1 MLFLY
6 HLALF
11 KSQVIFAG
19 VLQPHKWENCMTID
33 KQSWG
38 FRRNARLSDYLT
50 MEELVKTLAETVS
63 CGGMH
68 MYLQITM
75 KRIIPEGIKKM

>member
-1 MLFLY
+1 MF
-6 HLALF
+6 
-11 KSQVIFAG
+11 SG

-38 FRRNARLSDYLT
+38 FRRNAKLSDYLT
-50 MEELVKTLAETVS
+50 MKELVQTLAETVS

-68 MYLQITM
+68 IYRCKEIGNKLT
-75 KRIIPEGIKKM
+75 